1 MAVIFAERMDLMCAS
16 EIREILKITQR
27 PEVISFAG
35 GLPAPE
41 LFPVEA
47 MKQVAVK
54 VLNEAGQEALQ
65 YSTTEGF
72 ERLRQQIAARMNRKF
87 NTNVQENNVLI
98 TSGSQQAL
106 DFSGKLFLSAGDVVL
121 CESPTYLAAISAFKA
136 YQPRFIAVPTDDQGM
151 IIEELKKILETTT
164 NVKLIY
170 IVPDFQNPT
179 GRTWS
184 LTRRQQLMEVVN
196 EYELPVI
203 EDNPYGELRF
213 EGDFLPAVKSMDTK
227 GLVIFVST
235 FSKTFCP
242 GLRVGWIAADSRFIE
257 RYVLIKQGA
266 DLHTSSLS
274 QREISAYMD
283 MYDFESHIANII
295 KVYRSRRDA
304 MVNAMEEYFDSAV
317 TFTRPQGGLFTWVE
331 MPKHIK
337 AVSLLK
343 ECLQHHVAFVPG
355 DSFFPNG
362 GVENT
367 FRLNYSN
374 MPEERINEG
383 IRRLAMVMAKY
394 NNYK

>member
-1 MAVIFAERMDLMCAS
+1 MAVTFANRMDLMSAS

-54 VLNEAGQEALQ
+54 VLTEAGTEALQ

-72 ERLRQQIAARMNRKF
+72 GRLRQQIAARMNRKF
-87 NTNVQENNVLI
+87 KTNVRENNVLI

-106 DFSGKLFLSAGDVVL
+106 DFSGKLFLNAGDVVL

-136 YQPRFIAVPTDDQGM
+136 YQPRFIAVPTDEHGM
-151 IIEELKKILETTT
+151 IIEELKNILEMTA

-184 LTRRQQLMEVVN
+184 LARRQQLMAVVN
-196 EYELPVI
+196 EYEIPII

-213 EGDFLPAVKSMDTK
+213 EGEFLPAVKSLDTK

-242 GLRVGWIAADSRFIE
+242 GMRVGWIAADSKFIE

-266 DLHTSSLS
+266 DLHTSTLS
-274 QREISAYMD
+274 QHEISTYLD
-283 MYDFESHIANII
+283 MYDIESHIGNIV
-295 KVYRSRRDA
+295 KVYRSRRDV
-304 MVNAMEEYFDSAV
+304 MVSAMEKYFEQAV

-331 MPKHIK
+331 MPGHIK

-362 GVENT
+362 GVENA
-367 FRLNYSN
+367 FRLNFSN

-383 IRRLAMVMAKY
+383 IRRIATVMEKHK
-394 NNYK
+394 N